1 MGRRY
6 MVAMTNQ
13 AEMKRPRGR
22 PPLADGAML
31 ERVNI
36 RVPTSIMSVIREIK
50 AERKD
55 GADLAQVIREV
66 IVDGLHGRG
75 KL

>member
-1 MGRRY
+1 MI
-6 MVAMTNQ
+6 AMPNQ
-13 AEMKRPRGR
+13 DEMKRPRGR

-36 RVPTSIMSVIREIK
+36 RVPTSIMSVIREMRS
-50 AERKD
+50 ERKD
-55 GADLAQVIREV
+55 GADLAQVIR
-66 IVDGLHGRG
+66 GLLVKGLEAEG